1 MPFPTKIQPIDV
13 RGLVRSDQAKPVP
26 KSRLKRL
33 FERQFPGVLRISSAE
48 RLDLEPSSVC
58 LDKMVRSFMEDNNG
72 EKPSSRCGHSRCN
85 CFHGHCDDSSDDDLD
100 FISSSNGGDA
110 PIVSAAEVIKGLVV
124 CTTVAERNLL
134 ADASS
139 VVERSKNFKRK
150 NEHMKAVTDGLRS
163 LGYDASQCK
172 SRWEKTASIPAGKHE
187 YIDVIIVGERLL
199 VDVDFRSEFQIARS
213 TKSYAAVLQSLPS
226 VFVGKEDRVS
236 QIVAVVS
243 EAAQLSLKKK
253 GLYFPPWRKPEYIRS
268 KWLAPFERS
277 TIPAD
282 TKQAVEET
290 RASEEKAKTENPRGD
305 ASTTDEPGEAEGR
318 SAVATDPKRPK
329 EAVKQSGAL
338 EEKAKTENSSGDA
351 FPSTNEPIEAAE
363 GKSTVAPTP
372 PPPTWELPEV
382 KPRTPHIGAKV
393 VTGLASLPKRIAK
406 LLCPRRS
413 LKAKHQATGGRYP
426 TKNSWTGHDDG
437 MLVFGVVEATDP
449 QEPREGL
456 RASEIRRQQR
466 RLTCRAVL
474 GANVGQAYP
483 VLLVILV
490 PKHPVNGVKVPSTE
504 GSTRFQESLL

>member
-1 MPFPTKIQPIDV
+1 MPFPTKIQPIV
-13 RGLVRSDQAKPVP
+13 VGGLVRSDQAKPVP

-33 FERQFPGVLRISSAE
+33 FERQFPGVLRISSVE

-139 VVERSKNFKRK
+139 VVERSKNYRRK

-163 LGYDASQCK
+163 LGYDASLCK
-172 SRWEKTASIPAGKHE
+172 SRWEKTASIPAGEHE

-226 VFVGKEDRVS
+226 VFVGKEDRIS

-243 EAAQLSLKKK
+243 EAARLSLKKK

-277 TIPAD
+277 TTPSD
-282 TKQAVEET
+282 HKQAVEET

-305 ASTTDEPGEAEGR
+305 ASTTDHEPVVR
-318 SAVATDPKRPK
+318 DPKQPT
-329 EAVKQSGAL
+329 EAVKETGSLG
-338 EEKAKTENSSGDA
+338 EKTKTENPSGHNV
-351 FPSTNEPIEAAE
+351 PSTDEPREAAE
-363 GKSTVAPTP
+363 GKSTVVAASA
-372 PPPTWELPEV
+372 PPTWELPEV
-382 KPRTPHIGAKV
+382 KPRTPHKGAKV
-393 VTGLASLPKRIAK
+393 VTGLASVLSENP
-406 LLCPRRS
+406 
-413 LKAKHQATGGRYP
+413 
-426 TKNSWTGHDDG
+426 SWNGSQS
-437 MLVFGVVEATDP
+437 FSA
-449 QEPREGL
+449 
-456 RASEIRRQQR
+456 RA
-466 RLTCRAVL
+466 
-474 GANVGQAYP
+474 GP
-483 VLLVILV
+483 
-490 PKHPVNGVKVPSTE
+490 
-504 GSTRFQESLL
+504 

>member
-1 MPFPTKIQPIDV
+1 MSITLIRLTWRKEYAEKQERVDRSIVTNFRLESRKKSGGLDFGVIMPFPTKIQPIV
-13 RGLVRSDQAKPVP
+13 VGGLVRSDQAKPVP

-33 FERQFPGVLRISSAE
+33 FERQFPGVLRISSVE

-110 PIVSAAEVIKGLVV
+110 PIVSAAEVIKVSADSPKIQPPPFGGSYPFDIYDSRLVEFPHFSLKIMGLLQGLVV

-139 VVERSKNFKRK
+139 VVERSKNYRRK

-163 LGYDASQCK
+163 LGYDASLCK
-172 SRWEKTASIPAGKHE
+172 SRWEKTASIPAGEHE

-243 EAAQLSLKKK
+243 EAARLSLKKK

-277 TIPAD
+277 TTPSD
-282 TKQAVEET
+282 HKQAVEET
-290 RASEEKAKTENPRGD
+290 RASEEKAKTENQRGD
-305 ASTTDEPGEAEGR
+305 ASTTDHEPVVR
-318 SAVATDPKRPK
+318 DPKQPT
-329 EAVKQSGAL
+329 EAVKETGSLG
-338 EEKAKTENSSGDA
+338 EKTKTENPSGHNV
-351 FPSTNEPIEAAE
+351 PSTDEPREAAE
-363 GKSTVAPTP
+363 GKSTVVAASA
-372 PPPTWELPEV
+372 PPTWELPEV
-382 KPRTPHIGAKV
+382 KPRTPHKGAKV
-393 VTGLASLPKRIAK
+393 VTGLASVL
-406 LLCPRRS
+406 
-413 LKAKHQATGGRYP
+413 
-426 TKNSWTGHDDG
+426 
-437 MLVFGVVEATDP
+437 
-449 QEPREGL
+449 
-456 RASEIRRQQR
+456 SE
-466 RLTCRAVL
+466 
-474 GANVGQAYP
+474 NP
-483 VLLVILV
+483 
-490 PKHPVNGVKVPSTE
+490 
-504 GSTRFQESLL
+504 

>member
-33 FERQFPGVLRISSAE
+33 FERQFPGVLRISSVE
-48 RLDLEPSSVC
+48 RLDLEPSTVC

-100 FISSSNGGDA
+100 FISSSNSGDA

-124 CTTVAERNLL
+124 CTTVSERNLL
-134 ADASS
+134 ADAST

-163 LGYDASQCK
+163 LGYDASLCK
-172 SRWEKTASIPAGKHE
+172 SRWEKTASIPAGEHE

-243 EAAQLSLKKK
+243 EAARLSLKKK

-268 KWLAPFERS
+268 KWLAPYERS
-277 TIPAD
+277 TTPAD
-282 TKQAVEET
+282 HEQAAEAVEET

-305 ASTTDEPGEAEGR
+305 ASTTDEPGEAEGK
-318 SAVATDPKRPK
+318 SAMVTDPTQPT
-329 EAVKQSGAL
+329 EAVKETGAS
-338 EEKAKTENSSGDA
+338 EEKAQTENSSGDA
-351 FPSTNEPIEAAE
+351 FPSTDEPIEAAE
-363 GKSTVAPTP
+363 GKSTVAAASA
-372 PPPTWELPEV
+372 PPTWELPEV
-382 KPRTPHIGAKV
+382 KPRTPHKGAK
-393 VTGLASLPKRIAK
+393 LLERIAK
-406 LLCPRRS
+406 LLCRRRS
-413 LKAKHQATGGRYP
+413 LKAKHRATGGRYP
-426 TKNSWTGHDDG
+426 TKNKGY
-437 MLVFGVVEATDP
+437 AP
-449 QEPREGL
+449 YAP
-456 RASEIRRQQR
+456 
-466 RLTCRAVL
+466 
-474 GANVGQAYP
+474 
-483 VLLVILV
+483 LL
-490 PKHPVNGVKVPSTE
+490 
-504 GSTRFQESLL
+504 